1 MSKILH
7 FLSHMRGFKAL
18 PVQIFIMG
26 IEVGS
31 FLTNGASHV
40 WQIFVVVMIQFNNF
54 YYKI

>member
-26 IEVGS
+26 IEVGN
-31 FLTNGASHV
+31 FLTNGTSHDGEFFS
-40 WQIFVVVMIQFNNF
+40 WL
-54 YYKI
+54 

>member
-31 FLTNGASHV
+31 SLTNGTSHV
-40 WQIFVVVMIQFNNF
+40 WRIFVVVMIQFNNF